1 MAGSDVIR
9 IKVVGIGG
17 AGNNVVSRMM
27 LSGVSGIEY
36 VNINTD
42 KPTLQ
47 VSGADVRVQIGEK
60 LTHGQGAGSNPE
72 VGRMAAEESRNSI
85 AKVFEETDA
94 VFLSAG
100 MGGGTGTGAAPVV
113 AEIAR
118 ESGVLTIAVVTKPFK
133 FEGAVKM
140 KRAEAGIKE
149 LLNKVDTLF
158 VIPNENLK
166 KVSEQK
172 ITFANA
178 FEIAD
183 GVLNKAVSGIA
194 EILRHTG
201 FINLDFADLKTI
213 MRKSGL
219 AHLGV
224 GEASGKSKVE
234 EASRDAIYSELT
246 ETSVNGAR
254 RVVINVTGSMDL
266 SMEDVENVVG
276 RVQKAAHP
284 DANIIFGVD
293 FDERLID
300 AMRVIVIATDFETEE
315 ERAEKEA
322 KAAAQKKAEEPVSPP
337 KPQSA
342 EDEDWDILLKMFDKK

>member
-1 MAGSDVIR
+1 
-9 IKVVGIGG
+9 
-17 AGNNVVSRMM
+17 MM
-27 LSGVSGIEY
+27 LSGISGIEF

-42 KPTLQ
+42 KPTLT
-47 VSGADVRVQIGEK
+47 VSGANVRVQIGEK

-72 VGRMAAEESRNSI
+72 VGRLAAEESRNNI
-85 AKVFEETDA
+85 AKVFEDTDA
-94 VFLSAG
+94 AFITAG

-113 AEIAR
+113 ADIAR
-118 ESGVLTIAVVTKPFK
+118 ESGVLTIAVVTLPFG
-133 FEGAVKM
+133 FEGGTKM
-140 KRAEAGIKE
+140 KRAVAGIDE
-149 LLNKVDTLF
+149 LLKKVDTLF

-166 KVSEQK
+166 KVSDTK

-178 FEIAD
+178 FEVAD
-183 GVLNKAVSGIA
+183 SVLNKAVAGIA

-213 MRKSGL
+213 MKKSGL

-224 GEASGKSKVE
+224 GEASGKGKVE
-234 EASRDAIYSELT
+234 DAARDAIHSELT
-246 ETSVNGAR
+246 QTSVDGAR

-293 FDERLID
+293 FDEQLVD
-300 AMRVIVIATDFETEE
+300 AMRVIVIATDFETTE
-315 ERAEKEA
+315 ERVKAEA
-322 KAAAQKKAEEPVSPP
+322 KAAEAKKALEPLPAP
-337 KPQSA
+337 KKA
-342 EDEDWDILLKMFDKK
+342 EDEDWDTLLKMFDKK